1 MGVGECDP
9 GNSLS
14 DPRTPQ
20 GILKPVSRSE
30 PSRPAKVFGRDRDY
44 VEMLQPRAR
53 FVLLSAVFFLFAP
66 MWLISVSKYA
76 ARDQQGQIL
85 DSGGAAGMAVWAII
99 GGLCAVCWVLAFT
112 VNKKWLIGAIALNI
126 FLPVGGMFTSYLHNE
141 RGFWLYPGVQS
152 PVPALEGMLLVASLV
167 AGYFCFNYFVNTEGK
182 RRTQLETEIALAGE
196 IHRVLVPRIDRSW
209 HSWDIAGVS
218 RASGEMGGDLIDCFE
233 SPSGPLNAL
242 LMDVSGHGVKAGVVM
257 ALLKGSARATALS
270 SPDTSPAAA
279 MARASSVMLE
289 STEPGLFATGVWI
302 ELTAGGTA
310 RLCNA
315 GHPAPL
321 IIRSGAEPD
330 RIEASGLPLGVTEH
344 SDYEDAAHTLQPG
357 DTLVLYSDGLSEATD
372 RSTGKL
378 LGIERVEAICI
389 EAATQ
394 SAPARATQIAA
405 LILER
410 IDDLSGGSTN
420 HDDMSVLVIRRIS

>member
-1 MGVGECDP
+1 M
-9 GNSLS
+9 
-14 DPRTPQ
+14 PRPA
-20 GILKPVSRSE
+20 
-30 PSRPAKVFGRDRDY
+30 PSRPAKVFGRDTDY
-44 VEMLQPRAR
+44 MEMLQPRSRAI
-53 FVLLSAVFFLFAP
+53 LLLAVFFLFAP
-66 MWLISVSKYA
+66 MWLISVSRYA
-76 ARDQQGQIL
+76 ARDAQGDLL
-85 DSGGAAGMAVWAII
+85 DAGGVAGMVLWAII

-112 VNKKWLIGAIALNI
+112 VSRKWLIGAIALNI
-126 FLPVGGMFTSYLHNE
+126 FLPVGGIVSASFHNSH
-141 RGFWLYPGVQS
+141 GFWLYPGVQS
-152 PVPALEGMLLVASLV
+152 PIPAIEGSLLVASLV

-196 IHRVLVPRIDRSW
+196 IHRVLVPSIDRSW
-209 HSWDIAGVS
+209 NGWDIAGVS
-218 RASGEMGGDLIDCFE
+218 RASGEMGGDLVDCFE
-233 SPSGPLNAL
+233 SPSGSLNAL

-257 ALLKGSARATALS
+257 ALLKGSARATTLS

-302 ELTAGGTA
+302 ELTARGTA

-321 IIRSGAEPD
+321 IIRSGAKPD

-357 DTLVLYSDGLSEATD
+357 DTLILYSDGLSEATD

-378 LGIERVEAICI
+378 LGIDRVEANCMK
-389 EAATQ
+389 AATDLP
-394 SAPARATQIAA
+394 SAKATQIAA
-405 LILER
+405 AILER

-420 HDDMSVLVIRRIS
+420 HDDMSVLVIRRSGDTP

>member
-1 MGVGECDP
+1 M
-9 GNSLS
+9 
-14 DPRTPQ
+14 
-20 GILKPVSRSE
+20 
-30 PSRPAKVFGRDRDY
+30 
-44 VEMLQPRAR
+44 EMLQPRSRAI
-53 FVLLSAVFFLFAP
+53 LLLAVFFLFAP
-66 MWLISVSKYA
+66 MWLISVSRYA
-76 ARDQQGQIL
+76 ARDDQGQLL
-85 DSGGAAGMAVWAII
+85 DAGGVAGMALWAII

-126 FLPVGGMFTSYLHNE
+126 FLPVGGMVTAYLHNVH
-141 RGFWLYPGVQS
+141 GFWLYPGVQS
-152 PVPALEGMLLVASLV
+152 PIPAIEGSLLVASLV

-196 IHRVLVPRIDRSW
+196 IHRVLVPSIDRSW
-209 HSWDIAGVS
+209 NDWDIAGVS

-233 SPSGPLNAL
+233 SPSGSLNAL

-257 ALLKGSARATALS
+257 ALLKGSARATSLS

-302 ELTAGGTA
+302 ELPPGGTV

-321 IIRSGAEPD
+321 IIRSGSEPD
-330 RIEASGLPLGVTEH
+330 RVEASGLPLGVTEH
-344 SDYEDAAHTLQPG
+344 SDYEDAAHTLHPG
-357 DTLVLYSDGLSEATD
+357 DTLILYSDGLSEAAD

-378 LGIERVEAICI
+378 LGIERVEAICS
-389 EAATQ
+389 EAARQ
-394 SAPARATQIAA
+394 SDSAKATDIAA

-410 IDDLSGGSTN
+410 VDELSGGSTN